1 MRASEPE
8 KLKIHHALRL
18 GRALRFVW
26 QSGPSWAVASVAL
39 LVVQGMLPLLVV
51 YLMKLVVDMVATSLA
66 VPDKGIA
73 VNQVAHLIVLAGTVA
88 LVGTLC
94 RSITALVSEGQA
106 QAVTDYLHNL
116 LHAKSTEV
124 DLEYYENSRY
134 YDTLYRA
141 QQEAPSRPTRIVSDV
156 VHVGQSALSL
166 LAMTGV
172 LFSFHVGM
180 AILLFAAAVPSI
192 FVRLRYAGKLYDWR
206 RQRTPAERQ
215 AWYLTWLLTRDIH
228 AKEIRLFELGPLFMH
243 RYRDVRAQLRRER
256 LHIMTKRSALE
267 LTTQAGA
274 MLAVFGSYMFIAYR
288 AVHGLITLGD
298 LVMYY
303 QAFQR
308 AQGFLQETL
317 GGLAGLYEDNSMG
330 STYASSPLP
339 HCGATSARCSRTMPG
354 TI

>member
-1 MRASEPE
+1 
-8 KLKIHHALRL
+8 
-18 GRALRFVW
+18 
-26 QSGPSWAVASVAL
+26 
-39 LVVQGMLPLLVV
+39 MLPLLVV

-73 VNQVAHLIVLAGTVA
+73 VNQVAHLIVLASTVA

-141 QQEAPSRPTRIVSDV
+141 QQEARSRPTRIVSDV

-180 AILLFAAAVPSI
+180 AILLFAAAV
-192 FVRLRYAGKLYDWR
+192 
-206 RQRTPAERQ
+206 
-215 AWYLTWLLTRDIH
+215 
-228 AKEIRLFELGPLFMH
+228 
-243 RYRDVRAQLRRER
+243 
-256 LHIMTKRSALE
+256 
-267 LTTQAGA
+267 
-274 MLAVFGSYMFIAYR
+274 
-288 AVHGLITLGD
+288 
-298 LVMYY
+298 
-303 QAFQR
+303 
-308 AQGFLQETL
+308 
-317 GGLAGLYEDNSMG
+317 
-330 STYASSPLP
+330 
-339 HCGATSARCSRTMPG
+339 
-354 TI
+354 

>member
-18 GRALRFVW
+18 GRALRLVW

-94 RSITALVSEGQA
+94 RSITALVSEGKA

-172 LFSFHVGM
+172 LF
-180 AILLFAAAVPSI
+180 
-192 FVRLRYAGKLYDWR
+192 
-206 RQRTPAERQ
+206 
-215 AWYLTWLLTRDIH
+215 
-228 AKEIRLFELGPLFMH
+228 
-243 RYRDVRAQLRRER
+243 
-256 LHIMTKRSALE
+256 
-267 LTTQAGA
+267 
-274 MLAVFGSYMFIAYR
+274 
-288 AVHGLITLGD
+288 
-298 LVMYY
+298 
-303 QAFQR
+303 
-308 AQGFLQETL
+308 
-317 GGLAGLYEDNSMG
+317 
-330 STYASSPLP
+330 
-339 HCGATSARCSRTMPG
+339 
-354 TI
+354 